1 MYSHFPF
8 DKIILESSSEKYII
22 ERKKTI
28 MKPTDK
34 KLFSIKPRK
43 GEKERESKK
52 QRTSLPS
59 EIRYEQNQIYDIDVS
74 LVIPNPMQPRKNFD
88 EVALA
93 ALADS
98 IRKHGLL
105 QPISVRMI
113 KKSNGDSYF
122 ELIAGERRLRAVKML
137 SQATISARIIEMTDN
152 ESGEMAL
159 IENIMREE
167 LSMFEYAAMLKK
179 LIEKYSISQENLA
192 EKLSTS
198 QSNIANKLRLLKLS
212 PEERELISENR
223 LTERH
228 ARAVL
233 RIESSEKRVLALKE
247 IIKQSMN
254 VHESEIFCER
264 LRLEENAGKKRE
276 ISQKNKYYIKD
287 IRIFCNTI
295 DKAVESMKS
304 AGIVATSVRNDSENS
319 IEIVITIPKTTQ
331 KPSA

>member
-1 MYSHFPF
+1 MTKQNVSVK
-8 DKIILESSSEKYII
+8 KI
-22 ERKKTI
+22 
-28 MKPTDK
+28 
-34 KLFSIKPRK
+34 FSILPRK
-43 GEKERESKK
+43 ESI
-52 QRTSLPS
+52 RHTPTSLPDGS
-59 EIRYEQNQIYDIDVS
+59 PYEKNRIYEIKVDEI
-74 LVIPNPMQPRKNFD
+74 IPNPMQPRRNFD
-88 EVALA
+88 SVALA
-93 ALADS
+93 TLADS
-98 IRKHGLL
+98 IRQHGLL

-113 KKSNGDSYF
+113 VKPLGKAYF
-122 ELIAGERRLRAVKML
+122 ELVAGERRLRAVKML
-137 SQATISARIIEMTDN
+137 GYSTINARIVDMTEN

-159 IENIMREE
+159 IENIMRED

-179 LIEKYSISQENLA
+179 LIDKYSISQENLA

-212 PEERELISENR
+212 PAEREIVLENH

-233 RIESSEKRVLALKE
+233 RIESTVKREDALRE
-247 IIKQSMN
+247 IVKQSMN
-254 VHESEIFCER
+254 VHESEIFCEKIR
-264 LRLEENAGKKRE
+264 SEENSDKKKE
-276 ISQKNKYYIKD
+276 IGRKTKCYIKD

-319 IEIVITIPKTTQ
+319 IEIVITIPKSIGN

>member
-1 MYSHFPF
+1 MQKQTAK
-8 DKIILESSSEKYII
+8 KIFNILPRKESEK
-22 ERKKTI
+22 
-28 MKPTDK
+28 KPA
-34 KLFSIKPRK
+34 
-43 GEKERESKK
+43 
-52 QRTSLPS
+52 RTSLPDKPD
-59 EIRYEQNQIYDIDVS
+59 YEKNRIYELDVS

-88 EVALA
+88 SVSLA

-105 QPISVRMI
+105 QPISVRLI
-113 KKSNGDSYF
+113 RNPFGKVYF
-122 ELIAGERRLRAVKML
+122 ELIAGERRLKAAKML
-137 SQATISARIIEMTDN
+137 GLETISAQVVDMTDT

-159 IENIMREE
+159 IENIMRED

-179 LIEKYSISQENLA
+179 LIEKYSISQEALA

-212 PEERELISENR
+212 PEEREIISENR

-233 RIESSEKRVLALKE
+233 RIESGEKRLLALKE

-254 VHESEIFCER
+254 VHESEIFCDR
-264 LRLEENAGKKRE
+264 IRLEENSGKKRE
-276 ISQKNKYYIKD
+276 ITQKTKCYIKD

-295 DKAVESMKS
+295 DRAVESMKN
-304 AGIVATSVRNDSENS
+304 AGIVATSVRNDCESS
-319 IEIVITIPKTTQ
+319 IEIVITIPKNTSGKT
-331 KPSA
+331 SA

>member
-1 MYSHFPF
+1 MP
-8 DKIILESSSEKYII
+8 
-22 ERKKTI
+22 KTEN
-28 MKPTDK
+28 K
-34 KLFSIKPRK
+34 KLFTIKPRK
-43 GEKERESKK
+43 ERGAQDRKK
-52 QRTSLPS
+52 DSSLPS
-59 EIRYEQNQIYDIDVS
+59 SPRYEKNQIYDIDVS
-74 LVIPNPMQPRKNFD
+74 LIIPNPMQPRKNFD

-113 KKSNGDSYF
+113 TKSNGDSYF

-137 SQATISARIIEMTDN
+137 SQTTIAARIIEMTDN

-179 LIEKYSISQENLA
+179 LIEKYAISQENLA

-198 QSNIANKLRLLKLS
+198 QSNIANKLRLLRLS

-233 RIESSEKRVLALKE
+233 RIESSEKRILALKE

-264 LRLEENAGKKRE
+264 LRLEESAGKKRE
-276 ISQKNKYYIKD
+276 MSQKNKYYIKD

-295 DKAVESMKS
+295 DKAVESMKN

-319 IEIVITIPKTTQ
+319 IEIVITIPKNSQ

>member
-1 MYSHFPF
+1 MAKAISKKIF
-8 DKIILESSSEKYII
+8 DFKGSKKASEK
-22 ERKKTI
+22 
-28 MKPTDK
+28 
-34 KLFSIKPRK
+34 S
-43 GEKERESKK
+43 GH
-52 QRTSLPS
+52 TSLSKEKP
-59 EIRYEQNQIYDIDVS
+59 EKPHYEKNRIYDIDTS
-74 LVIPNPMQPRKNFD
+74 LIIPNPMQPRKNFD

-93 ALADS
+93 SLADS

-113 KKSNGDSYF
+113 KKSNGNSYF

-137 SQATISARIIEMTDN
+137 SWKTVSARIIDMTEN

-167 LSMFEYAAMLKK
+167 LSMFEYAAMLKA

-198 QSNIANKLRLLKLS
+198 QSNIANKLRLLRLS
-212 PEERELISENR
+212 PEERELIIENR

-228 ARAVL
+228 ARAIL
-233 RIESSEKRVLALKE
+233 RIEDREKRISALKE
-247 IIKQSMN
+247 IIGASMN
-254 VHESEIFCER
+254 VSESEIYCQQIKN
-264 LRLEENAGKKRE
+264 EENTDNSQNPNESVR
-276 ISQKNKYYIKD
+276 ISRQTNKYYIKD

-295 DKAVESMKS
+295 DKAVESMKN
-304 AGIVATSVRNDSENS
+304 AGIVATSVRSDKENS
-319 IEIVITIPKTTQ
+319 IEIVITIPKSRER

>member
-1 MYSHFPF
+1 MA
-8 DKIILESSSEKYII
+8 KQSS
-22 ERKKTI
+22 
-28 MKPTDK
+28 K
-34 KLFSIKPRK
+34 KLFTIIPRK
-43 GEKERESKK
+43 EAETKISRSS
-52 QRTSLPS
+52 QFSLPS
-59 EIRYEQNQIYDIDVS
+59 QIRYEKNQIYDIDIS
-74 LVIPNPMQPRKNFD
+74 LIIPNPMQPRKNFD

-113 KKSNGDSYF
+113 TKSNGSSYF

-137 SQATISARIIEMTDN
+137 SQATIAARIIDMTEN

-179 LIEKYSISQENLA
+179 LIEKYAISQENLA

-198 QSNIANKLRLLKLS
+198 QSNIANKLRLLRLS
-212 PEERELISENR
+212 PEERELISENH

-233 RIESSEKRVLALKE
+233 RIESGEKRISALKE

-264 LRLEENAGKKRE
+264 VRSEENAGKKKE
-276 ISQKNKYYIKD
+276 ITQKTKYYIKD

-304 AGIVATSVRNDSENS
+304 AGIVATSVRNDNESS
-319 IEIVITIPKTTQ
+319 IEIVITIPKSGTQ

>member
-1 MYSHFPF
+1 M
-8 DKIILESSSEKYII
+8 
-22 ERKKTI
+22 KT
-28 MKPTDK
+28 MPKQPAK
-34 KLFSIKPRK
+34 KLFTIIPRK
-43 GEKERESKK
+43 ETETKK
-52 QRTSLPS
+52 TRSSLLCAAS
-59 EIRYEQNQIYDIDVS
+59 QLRYEKNQIYDIDIS

-113 KKSNGDSYF
+113 TKSNGNAYF

-137 SQATISARIIEMTDN
+137 SQATIAARIIDMTEN

-167 LSMFEYAAMLKK
+167 LNMFEYAAMLKK
-179 LIEKYSISQENLA
+179 LIEKYAISQENLA

-212 PEERELISENR
+212 PEERELISENH

-228 ARAVL
+228 ARAIL
-233 RIESSEKRVLALKE
+233 RIENGEKRILALKE

-264 LRLEENAGKKRE
+264 VRSEENASKKKE
-276 ISQKNKYYIKD
+276 ITQKTKYYIKD

-295 DKAVESMKS
+295 DKAVESMKN

-319 IEIVITIPKTTQ
+319 IEIVITIPKSANQ

>member
-1 MYSHFPF
+1 MP
-8 DKIILESSSEKYII
+8 
-22 ERKKTI
+22 KTEN
-28 MKPTDK
+28 K
-34 KLFSIKPRK
+34 KLFTIKPRK
-43 GEKERESKK
+43 GAQDKK
-52 QRTSLPS
+52 KDSSLPS
-59 EIRYEQNQIYDIDVS
+59 QSRYEKNQIYDIDVS
-74 LVIPNPMQPRKNFD
+74 LIIPNPMQPRKNFD

-113 KKSNGDSYF
+113 TKSNGSSYF

-137 SQATISARIIEMTDN
+137 SLRTISARIIEMTDN

-179 LIEKYSISQENLA
+179 LIEKYAISQENLA

-198 QSNIANKLRLLKLS
+198 QSNIANKLRLLRLS

-228 ARAVL
+228 ARAIL
-233 RIESSEKRVLALKE
+233 RIENGEKRVLALKE

-264 LRLEENAGKKRE
+264 VRSEENADKKRE
-276 ISQKNKYYIKD
+276 ITQKTKYYIKD

-295 DKAVESMKS
+295 DKAVKSMKN
-304 AGIVATSVRNDSENS
+304 AGIVATSVRNDNENS
-319 IEIVITIPKTTQ
+319 IEIVITIPKTHER
-331 KPSA
+331 KPTA